1 MELFVRTAVRARAD
15 DCRWSELG
23 ARLEKRVKCA
33 QVGAARNP
41 QVLCAGV
48 TSTWPRR
55 EPDVAWLPR
64 GVGRVFERPDLVPP

>member
-33 QVGAARNP
+33 QVGAAQHPR
-41 QVLCAGV
+41 VLCAGV
-48 TSTWPRR
+48 TSTWAPARAGR
-55 EPDVAWLPR
+55 SLVAPGR
-64 GVGRVFERPDLVPP
+64 GEGL